1 MKTLKLI
8 LFVPT
13 ILVFSSLCFSQNDAR
28 AEEIL
33 NGVNNTYKKMKS
45 FQADFVHT
53 QSDASDKPLGEKITG
68 TIAVKG
74 NKYRIKTG
82 GQEVFNNT
90 KKVWT
95 YLKSENEVTVEDFK
109 PDEGDLNP
117 AEIYKMY
124 QKNFKY
130 NFIEEIRNG
139 NEVLDV
145 VDLTPT
151 DRKRNFFKIRLTI
164 GQKSRLVKSWKIFEK
179 SGRRYDYSVANFKQ
193 DLNLDDKY
201 FEFDKKQYPNVEI
214 VEL

>member
-1 MKTLKLI
+1 MRTRK
-8 LFVPT
+8 T
-13 ILVFSSLCFSQNDAR
+13 ILLIPIFLFFSALAFSQNDPR

-33 NGVNNTYKKMKS
+33 NSVNSTYKKMKS
-45 FQADFVHT
+45 FQADFVNT
-53 QSDASDKPLGEKITG
+53 QSDASDKPIGEKITG
-68 TIAVKG
+68 TITVKG

-82 GQEVFNNT
+82 GQEIFNNN

-95 YLKSENEVTVEDFK
+95 YLKSENEVTVENFK
-109 PDEGDLNP
+109 PDEGEINP

-130 NFIEEIRNG
+130 NFIEETRIG
-139 NEVLDV
+139 SEVCEV

-151 DRKRNFFKIRLTI
+151 DRNRNFFKIRLTI
-164 GQKSRLVKSWKIFEK
+164 AQKTRLVKSWRIFEK

-193 DLNLDDKY
+193 DLNLDDKH
-201 FEFDKKQYPNVEI
+201 FEFDKKQYPNVEV